1 MNVRKLESPEAMMA
15 LGAEFAATARAGN
28 VFALVGNLGAGKT
41 HWTKGFVA
49 AIDSAAAVT
58 SPTFAIVNE
67 YRCGEH
73 PVFHF
78 DFHRLK
84 SAGEL
89 LALGWDEYLDEGGI
103 VICEWADLFPELMP
117 EKTCWLEITHQPDG
131 SRLLRLIQKPSETPD
146 GTR

>member
-1 MNVRKLESPEAMMA
+1 MNPHILESPEAMMA
-15 LGAEFAATARAGN
+15 LGADFSAKAVPGD

-49 AIDSAAAVT
+49 AIDPTAAVT

-67 YRCGEH
+67 YRGGEL

-84 SAGEL
+84 SAGEII
-89 LALGWDEYLDEGGI
+89 ALGWDEYLDEKGI
-103 VICEWADLFPELMP
+103 VICEWADLFPEIMP
-117 EKTCWLEITHQPDG
+117 DGTEWLEICHQADG
-131 SRLLRLIQKPSETPD
+131 SRMLRGIEKPS
-146 GTR
+146 R

>member
-1 MNVRKLESPEAMMA
+1 MNPFQLHSPEAMMA
-15 LGAEFAATARAGN
+15 LGAEFAANAVAGD

-49 AIDSAAAVT
+49 AIDPSSAVT

-67 YRCGEH
+67 YRSGNH
-73 PVFHF
+73 PLFHF

-84 SAGEL
+84 SAEEL
-89 LALGWDEYLDEGGI
+89 IALGWDEYLDERGI

-117 EKTCWLEITHQPDG
+117 QQTHWLEIRHLSDG
-131 SRLLRLIQKPSETPD
+131 SRELRRIPKPA
-146 GTR
+146 

>member
-1 MNVRKLESPEAMMA
+1 MNPATPEAMMT
-15 LGAEFAATARAGN
+15 LGAEFAAQAGAGD

-49 AIDSAAAVT
+49 AMDPEASVT

-67 YRCGEH
+67 YRNSRH

-84 SAGEL
+84 SASEL
-89 LALGWDEYLDEGGI
+89 IALGWDEYLDEGGI
-103 VICEWADLFPELMP
+103 VICEWADLFPELLP
-117 EKTCWLEITHQPDG
+117 EHACWLEITHQHDG
-131 SRLLRLIQKPSETPD
+131 SRLLRRLRKSP
-146 GTR
+146 

>member
-1 MNVRKLESPEAMMA
+1 MKPFHLESPEAMMA
-15 LGAEFAATARAGN
+15 LGAEFAAKASAGD

-49 AIDSAAAVT
+49 AIDPSAAVT

-67 YRCGEH
+67 YRSGAR

-84 SAGEL
+84 SADEL
-89 LALGWDEYLDEGGI
+89 IALGWDEYLDECGI
-103 VICEWADLFPELMP
+103 TVCEWADLFPQLLP
-117 EKTCWLEITHQPDG
+117 DHTQWLEISHG
-131 SRLLRLIQKPSETPD
+131 AD
-146 GTR
+146 GTRELCRIRKPG

>member
-1 MNVRKLESPEAMMA
+1 MKPHTPEAMMA
-15 LGAEFAATARAGN
+15 LGADFAAAACTGD

-49 AIDSAAAVT
+49 TIDPQASVT

-67 YRCGEH
+67 YRGGQL

-89 LALGWDEYLDEGGI
+89 IALGWDEYLDEGGI
-103 VICEWADLFPELMP
+103 VICEWADLFPGLMP
-117 EKTCWLEITHQPDG
+117 ENTCWLEITHQPDG
-131 SRLLRLIQKPSETPD
+131 SRLLRRIGKP
-146 GTR
+146 GCTRADQ

>member
-1 MNVRKLESPEAMMA
+1 MKPRRLESAEAMMA
-15 LGAEFAATARAGN
+15 MGAEFAAKAGSGD

-49 AIDSAAAVT
+49 AIDPAAVVT

-67 YRCGEH
+67 YRGGER

-84 SAGEL
+84 SADEL
-89 LALGWDEYLDEGGI
+89 IALGWDEYLDEGGI
-103 VICEWADLFPELMP
+103 VICEWADLFPSIMP
-117 EKTCWLEITHQPDG
+117 DQTEWLEICHQVDG
-131 SRLLRLIQKPSETPD
+131 SRSLQHIEKPS
-146 GTR
+146 

>member
-1 MNVRKLESPEAMMA
+1 MNTRRLESPEAMMA
-15 LGAEFAATARAGN
+15 LGADFAAKAGSGD

-49 AIDSAAAVT
+49 AIDPAAAVT

-67 YRCGEH
+67 YRGGER

-84 SAGEL
+84 SAEEL
-89 LALGWDEYLDEGGI
+89 IALGWDEYLDENGI
-103 VICEWADLFPELMP
+103 VICEWADLFPAIMP
-117 EKTCWLEITHQPDG
+117 DGTEWLEICHQA
-131 SRLLRLIQKPSETPD
+131 D
-146 GTR
+146 GTRILRGIEKPSR

>member
-1 MNVRKLESPEAMMA
+1 MKTLRLESPEAMMA
-15 LGAEFAATARAGN
+15 LGAEFAAKAGSGD

-49 AIDSAAAVT
+49 AIDPSSAVT

-67 YRCGEH
+67 YRGGER

-84 SAGEL
+84 SADEL
-89 LALGWDEYLDEGGI
+89 IALGWDEYLDEGGI
-103 VICEWADLFPELMP
+103 VICEWADLFPALMP
-117 EKTCWLEITHQPDG
+117 DQTEWLEISHQADG
-131 SRLLRLIQKPSETPD
+131 SRSLRHIAKPS
-146 GTR
+146 

>member
-1 MNVRKLESPEAMMA
+1 MNPRRLESPEAMMA
-15 LGAEFAATARAGN
+15 LGAEFAANAGAGD

-49 AIDSAAAVT
+49 AIDPAAAVT

-67 YRCGEH
+67 YRGGMR

-84 SAGEL
+84 SAEEL
-89 LALGWDEYLDEGGI
+89 IALGWDEYLDEAGI
-103 VICEWADLFPELMP
+103 VICEWADRFPALLPAQTE
-117 EKTCWLEITHQPDG
+117 WLEISHGDDG
-131 SRLLRLIQKPSETPD
+131 SRLLRRIEIPS
-146 GTR
+146 

>member
-1 MNVRKLESPEAMMA
+1 MKQHRLDSPESMMA
-15 LGAEFAATARAGN
+15 LGAEFAAQAGAGD

-49 AIDSAAAVT
+49 AIDPDASVT

-67 YRCGEH
+67 YRGGTH

-84 SAGEL
+84 SADEL
-89 LALGWDEYLDEGGI
+89 IALGWDEYLDEGGI
-103 VICEWADLFPELMP
+103 MICEWAELFPMLMP
-117 EKTCWLEITHQPDG
+117 EHTVWLEISHQHDG
-131 SRLLRLIQKPSETPD
+131 SRGLCLIKRPS
-146 GTR
+146 

>member
-1 MNVRKLESPEAMMA
+1 MNPATPEAMMA
-15 LGAEFAATARAGN
+15 LGAEFAVGASAGD
-28 VFALVGNLGAGKT
+28 VFALVGELGAGKT

-49 AIDSAAAVT
+49 AIDPEVGVT

-67 YRCGEH
+67 YRGGKH

-84 SAGEL
+84 SAEEL
-89 LALGWDEYLDEGGI
+89 IALGWDEYLDEGGI

-117 EKTCWLEITHQPDG
+117 ENTHWLEITHQSDG
-131 SRLLRLIQKPSETPD
+131 SRRLRRINQPRY
-146 GTR
+146 TRA

>member
-1 MNVRKLESPEAMMA
+1 MKQQRLESPEAMMGM
-15 LGAEFAATARAGN
+15 GAEFAINARSGD

-49 AIDSAAAVT
+49 AIDPDAAVT

-67 YRCGEH
+67 YRGGKL

-84 SAGEL
+84 SANEL
-89 LALGWDEYLDEGGI
+89 IALGWDEYLDEVGI
-103 VICEWADLFPELMP
+103 MVCEWADLFPTLMP
-117 EKTCWLEITHQPDG
+117 ENAQWLEISHHSDG
-131 SRLLRLIQKPSETPD
+131 SRGLRRIERPT
-146 GTR
+146 